1 MSLSLSTFRTASSSL
16 SLHGAAS
23 ASPERQ
29 GRSTIVQSVF
39 KDSGG
44 STWPLLTKTKYAD
57 WSSIMKVKLQ
67 AWQMWEAVKY
77 NDVDDHEDRW
87 PSQQRWRPSSPRSPL
102 PC

>member
-1 MSLSLSTFRTASSSL
+1 
-16 SLHGAAS
+16 
-23 ASPERQ
+23 
-29 GRSTIVQSVF
+29 
-39 KDSGG
+39 
-44 STWPLLTKTKYAD
+44 LLTKTKYAD

-67 AWQMWEAVKY
+67 ARQMWEAVKN